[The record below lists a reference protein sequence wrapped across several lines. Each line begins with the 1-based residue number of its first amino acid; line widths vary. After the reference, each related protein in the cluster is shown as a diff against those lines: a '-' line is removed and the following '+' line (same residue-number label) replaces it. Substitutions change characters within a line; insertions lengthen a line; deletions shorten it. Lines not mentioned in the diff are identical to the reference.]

1 MRRTWIAA
9 LILSTFVWTALCQTA
24 ARAVES
30 HTPQSLEFLPPPPAE
45 NSPDFARD
53 KALYH
58 IGHAAKGTER
68 WELAAFDAD
77 IRANAGAWFKDAFGM
92 VITPEHT
99 PATYELLFSLARR
112 LHDAGASA
120 KAHYMRKRPY
130 MYFDAAGS
138 TCAPQDEEK
147 LRTNGSYPSGHTAL
161 GWGMALV
168 LAELSPERQSAL
180 LRRGHEI
187 GQSRV
192 ICGVHWQSDVDA
204 GRLVASATV
213 AQLHNDAVFTAML
226 ANARDEVAR
235 LRVQAK

>member
-9 LILSTFVWTALCQTA
+9 LVVAALLWAATLQTA
-24 ARAVES
+24 ARAAAV

-45 NSPDFARD
+45 SSPDFERD

-58 IGHAAKGTER
+58 IGHAAKGTDR

-77 IRANAGAWFKDAFGM
+77 IKGNAGAWFKEAFGM
-92 VITPEHT
+92 VITPEGT
-99 PATYELLFSLARR
+99 PATYELLRTLGKH

-138 TCAPQDEEK
+138 TCAPQDEER
-147 LRTNGSYPSGHTAL
+147 LRTNGSYPSGHTSL

-192 ICGVHWQSDVDA
+192 ICGFHWQSDVDA

-213 AQLHNDAVFTAML
+213 AQLHNDAAFTAML
-226 ANARDEVAR
+226 AKAKDEIAP
-235 LRVQAK
+235 LRQQKK